1 MQVGTGGFTNN
12 SPAQGPVAGID
23 TKLFKGED
31 DLLDQDYQTPG
42 QSGQAK
48 WRFSNVYPV
57 QRVGLQDVD
66 AMVDASKEY
75 VKMVDE
81 SAYQRIRQ
89 VFNQVRLEQKMR
101 ENYDLK
107 REKRLDDQE
116 RKHKEQDERM
126 KYGKKGFNQYQKDSL
141 RPGEV
146 KRYDKMKKKWVSN
159 KD

>member
-1 MQVGTGGFTNN
+1 MEVGTGGFTAS

-42 QSGQAK
+42 QSGDAK

-66 AMVDASKEY
+66 AMVDASNEY
-75 VKMVDE
+75 SKIVDE

-101 ENYDLK
+101 EDYDA
-107 REKRLDDQE
+107 RYEKRIEDE
-116 RKHKEQDERM
+116 SRKHKEQDKRM
-126 KYGKKGFNQYQKDSL
+126 KYGKNFQDFQRDTL

-146 KRYDKMKKKWVSN
+146 KRYDKNKKKWVSN

>member
-1 MQVGTGGFTNN
+1 MQVGTGGFTND

-42 QSGQAK
+42 QSGDAK

-66 AMVDASKEY
+66 AMVDASNEY
-75 VKMVDE
+75 TKIVDE

-101 ENYDLK
+101 ENYDAK
-107 REKRLDDQE
+107 RERKFDAQE
-116 RKHKEQDERM
+116 KQFKKDDERM
-126 KYGKKGFNQYQKDSL
+126 KYGKKGFDQYQKDSL

-146 KRYDKMKKKWVSN
+146 KRYDKMRKKWVSN

>member
-1 MQVGTGGFTNN
+1 MEVGTGGFTNS

-23 TKLFKGED
+23 TKLFKGAD

-42 QSGQAK
+42 QSGEAK

-57 QRVGLQDVD
+57 QRIGLQDVD
-66 AMVDASKEY
+66 AMVDASNEY
-75 VKMVDE
+75 TKIVDE

-101 ENYDLK
+101 EDYDTK
-107 REKRLDDQE
+107 YEKRIEDE
-116 RKHKEQDERM
+116 TRKHKEQDKRM
-126 KYGKKGFNQYQKDSL
+126 KYGKNFQDFQRDTL

-146 KRYDKMKKKWVSN
+146 KRYDKDKKKWASN

>member
-1 MQVGTGGFTNN
+1 MKVGTGGFTND
-12 SPAQGPVAGID
+12 SPASGPLAGYD
-23 TKLFKGED
+23 KKLFKGDD

-42 QSGQAK
+42 QSGDAK

-57 QRVGLQDVD
+57 QRVGLQGVD

-75 VKMVDE
+75 VKIVDE

-89 VFNQVRLEQKMR
+89 VFNQVRLEQKMK
-101 ENYDLK
+101 ENYDAK
-107 REKRLDDQE
+107 YERRLDDE
-116 RKHKEQDERM
+116 SRKHKEQDDRM
-126 KYGKKGFNQYQKDSL
+126 KYGKKGFKDFQQDTL

-146 KRYDKMKKKWVSN
+146 KRYDKRLKKWVSN

>member
-1 MQVGTGGFTNN
+1 MQVGTGGFTND

-42 QSGQAK
+42 QSGDAK

-66 AMVDASKEY
+66 AMVDASNEY
-75 VKMVDE
+75 SKIVDE

-101 ENYDLK
+101 EDYDA
-107 REKRLDDQE
+107 RYEKRIEDE
-116 RKHKEQDERM
+116 SRKHKEQDKRM
-126 KYGKKGFNQYQKDSL
+126 KYGKNFQDFQRDTL

-146 KRYDKMKKKWVSN
+146 KRYDKNKKKWVSN

>member
-1 MQVGTGGFTNN
+1 MQVGTGGFTNS

-42 QSGQAK
+42 QSGDAK

-66 AMVDASKEY
+66 AMVDASNEY
-75 VKMVDE
+75 SKIVDE

-101 ENYDLK
+101 EDCSINT
-107 REKRLDDQE
+107 RLILRGEFWAQE
-116 RKHKEQDERM
+116 
-126 KYGKKGFNQYQKDSL
+126 
-141 RPGEV
+141 
-146 KRYDKMKKKWVSN
+146 
-159 KD
+159 